1 MGFSSTSNRPRRQLH
16 HILHH
21 HQLFL
26 QKRLS
31 ILYPNQISVSPR
43 QQIHLRIQLINRQ
56 VNALLPF
63 AFCWPELRP
72 IRQNRFASR
81 LILFRNV
88 DNKTRRHPLER
99 SRIQNLERPVW
110 RALNRQLLQ
119 PRQKTSFVSKC
130 GSMIV
135 IRMPR
140 LPVRQYH
147 RSRPPLPNHRRQ
159 PQLMLP
165 RWAAHP
171 NPVPPNSPATKPSKF
186 SPPAPPLSRASRDF
200 PASPSH
206 LLSNPESRSCIPSR
220 PSSATFLHTSAPR
233 HPDAPQSLIRPISFR
248 SSPHRRGL

>member
-165 RWAAHP
+165 RWLHIRIRYP
-171 NPVPPNSPATKPSKF
+171 QIPPPRNPQNFRRQRRLFRARLAISPRP
-186 SPPAPPLSRASRDF
+186 
-200 PASPSH
+200 H
-206 LLSNPESRSCIPSR
+206 LTFCQIQNPG
-220 PSSATFLHTSAPR
+220 LV
-233 HPDAPQSLIRPISFR
+233 SLLGHLQQR
-248 SSPHRRGL
+248 SSTRQLHVIRMRRNR